1 MSEQRSSVRRQ
12 PTVHFRLERTPTEGT
27 EGKDNIDETSGSSD
41 RRIASSVKWKA
52 KESEGATTKEDDVPR
67 EHLGGTQDRV
77 KAQNIIDELNKSK
90 GIATKIAEKK
100 SKQMLKLKQQVN
112 DMEKHLGEQRALKL
126 ENQTAEIARLQ
137 AEIVRLQAEIVRLQT
152 DLLAARQQLRAS
164 SSERSKSAGFFSHAK
179 DFFFKNTTMTDVQG
193 DYHLHTDRE
202 KSGNGYLL

>member
-41 RRIASSVKWKA
+41 ERIASSVKGKA
-52 KESEGATTKEDDVPR
+52 KESEGATTKEDDVTR
-67 EHLGGTQDRV
+67 EQGTSLGGTQDRV

-112 DMEKHLGEQRALKL
+112 DMEKHFFF
-126 ENQTAEIARLQ
+126 
-137 AEIVRLQAEIVRLQT
+137 
-152 DLLAARQQLRAS
+152 
-164 SSERSKSAGFFSHAK
+164 FFSH
-179 DFFFKNTTMTDVQG
+179 
-193 DYHLHTDRE
+193 
-202 KSGNGYLL
+202 

>member
-41 RRIASSVKWKA
+41 RRIASSVKGKA

-67 EHLGGTQDRV
+67 EQGTSLGGIQDRV
-77 KAQNIIDELNKSK
+77 KAQNIIDELNNSK
-90 GIATKIAEKK
+90 RIATKIAEKK

-137 AEIVRLQAEIVRLQT
+137 AEIVRLQAEIVRLRT
-152 DLLAARQQLRAS
+152 DLLAAR
-164 SSERSKSAGFFSHAK
+164 
-179 DFFFKNTTMTDVQG
+179 
-193 DYHLHTDRE
+193 
-202 KSGNGYLL
+202 